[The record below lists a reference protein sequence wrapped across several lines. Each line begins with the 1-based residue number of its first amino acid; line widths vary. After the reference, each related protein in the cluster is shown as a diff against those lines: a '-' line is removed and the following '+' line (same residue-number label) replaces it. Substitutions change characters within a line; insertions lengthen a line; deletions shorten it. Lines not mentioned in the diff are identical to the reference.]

1 MLETLRFVPTTAM
14 KGLRHAKNR
23 ENASAH
29 KQGNITS
36 RQYLIFVLSVLV
48 FAFFEKF
55 VVLCENEDYK
65 NYFDVLTFAHNQL

>member
-1 MLETLRFVPTTAM
+1 M
-14 KGLRHAKNR
+14 KGLRNAKNR

-36 RQYLIFVLSVLV
+36 RQYPIFVLSVLV